1 MKNLIFLLFFQVAIP
16 LIYAQNKELK
26 IQDIHSKK
34 TYVLKPNKTL
44 RLQTKTEII
53 KGRFQIVSDTTILI
67 SGSTVALNEIISLK
81 ANPKKKITSGVL
93 LLSAGS
99 GLLIGGIIDRSLT
112 TTSAAYGAFFSIITN
127 TPSYYVAPDY
137 TTSNVL
143 IGSGVAT
150 MSLAVGILCHKHV
163 FDMKNN
169 KIEVVVI
176 TH

>member
-1 MKNLIFLLFFQVAIP
+1 
-16 LIYAQNKELK
+16 
-26 IQDIHSKK
+26 
-34 TYVLKPNKTL
+34 
-44 RLQTKTEII
+44 
-53 KGRFQIVSDTTILI
+53 
-67 SGSTVALNEIISLK
+67 
-81 ANPKKKITSGVL
+81 VL

-112 TTSAAYGAFFSIITN
+112 STSAAYGAFFSIITN

-169 KIEVVVI
+169 KMEVVVI